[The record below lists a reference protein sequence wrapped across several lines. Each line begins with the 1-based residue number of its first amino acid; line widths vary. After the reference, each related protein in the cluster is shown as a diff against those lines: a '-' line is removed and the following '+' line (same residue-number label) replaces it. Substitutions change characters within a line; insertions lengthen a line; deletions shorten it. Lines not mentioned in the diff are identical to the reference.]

1 MKQHERSFQ
10 QGALERL
17 ERHDGMLRSES
28 LLDWGLILL
37 FATLILA
44 LEPDGLFS
52 VVTSY
57 MA

>member
-10 QGALERL
+10 HGALELL
-17 ERHDGMLRSES
+17 ERHGGMLRSES
-28 LLDWGLILL
+28 LLDWRLILL

-44 LEPDGLFS
+44 LEPDGL
-52 VVTSY
+52 VGAVTSY

>member
-28 LLDWGLILL
+28 LLD
-37 FATLILA
+37 
-44 LEPDGLFS
+44 
-52 VVTSY
+52 
-57 MA
+57 